1 MLNVPKIIRENGLQ
15 TVEEVMIKELE
26 HEFPSATFHCIQG
39 FGGIFVVRL
48 LGVVEVVTV
57 VASLSQKKLHRID

>member
-15 TVEEVMIKELE
+15 TVEEVMIKE
-26 HEFPSATFHCIQG
+26 HEFPSAKFHCIQG
-39 FGGIFVVRL
+39 IGRKFVVRP